1 MERRKRGGGALS
13 QCQFLGILIIGA
25 ADATPGFLEA
35 VTSFSIIIQFCNV
48 QVLEESRKIIICV
61 REKIFIGEINMLMN
75 MRGRSC

>member
-48 QVLEESRKIIICV
+48 QVLEESCKIIGWKYVLERKFLLERLIC
-61 REKIFIGEINMLMN
+61 
-75 MRGRSC
+75 